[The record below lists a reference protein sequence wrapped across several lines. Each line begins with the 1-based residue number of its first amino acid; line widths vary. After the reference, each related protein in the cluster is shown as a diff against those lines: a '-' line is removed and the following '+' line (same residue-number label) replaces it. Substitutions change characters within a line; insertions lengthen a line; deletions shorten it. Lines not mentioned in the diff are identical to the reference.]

1 MSSIRINFQL
11 CCAFC
16 AYYPNPAIEID
27 LGNDSKIGVVGRA
40 LEILYRPTLISGS
53 SKNVYVLIVDS
64 QV

>member
-11 CCAFC
+11 FC

-27 LGNDSKIGVVGRA
+27 LGYDSKMGVVGRA
-40 LEILYRPTLISGS
+40 LEIFNRPTLISGS
-53 SKNVYVLIVDS
+53 SKVVYGLIWDT